1 MKNYL
6 NENIVGL
13 DALSDKYL
21 KTEEDSEKDSKD
33 DSKKDSLLSKTLK
46 KSGAFTG
53 ARASFG
59 AEANTAIYGAT
70 NKNNSGDPMFTGNAG
85 LTTNKPKKPE
95 YIDDAEVYLNKTA
108 LNLIESIELTELT
121 EQNDYSVTFTR
132 PIKTAN
138 NGNSSGR
145 SHVVDPSMKQTNP
158 EKFSRRISNALDE
171 FYLNMRKK
179 YRQLIRWF
187 KN

>member
-21 KTEEDSEKDSKD
+21 KTEDDSKK
-33 DSKKDSLLSKTLK
+33 DSKKDSLLSKTLN

-53 ARASFG
+53 ARSSFG
-59 AEANTAIYGAT
+59 AEANVKNYGAT
-70 NKNNSGDPMFTGNAG
+70 NKNNSSDPMFTANAG
-85 LTTNKPKKPE
+85 LTTNKLKKPKKPE